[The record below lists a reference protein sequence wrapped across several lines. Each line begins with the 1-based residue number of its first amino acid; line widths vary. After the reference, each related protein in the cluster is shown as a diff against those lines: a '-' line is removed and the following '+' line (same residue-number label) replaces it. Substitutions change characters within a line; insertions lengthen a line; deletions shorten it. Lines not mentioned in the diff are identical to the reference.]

1 MLSIP
6 AAVLAVC
13 AIGGSQTVL
22 LDFTAEW
29 CGPCRGMAPIVES
42 LSAAGYPVRKVDIDR
57 EPGLAKQF
65 RVEGVPCFVLV
76 VDGQEVDR
84 VTGATSRDRL
94 LSMCQKAKAAGTTAT
109 ATVAA
114 NNTSVPVRLTSGN
127 TIRAQSPDARGSRPR
142 PLPPMAGGPQVSLA
156 GAVEIAPPGS
166 VHAQPVQIDAAP
178 EVQQPV
184 ARPMEAAPEV
194 VAEVRQPAAQPQA
207 HPAADPFVQA
217 LAASVRLRI
226 EDEHGHSWGSGT
238 IIDAQENAALILTCG
253 HVFRDSRGQGR
264 ITVDLFGPNAPQG
277 LRGYMVSYDLKRDIG
292 LLRIETEGRVPA
304 VRVAAHLGQVQP
316 GDAVASIGCASGGN
330 PEVHPSRINSVNKF
344 LGPPNLQ
351 VAGQPVQGRSGGGL
365 FNRQG
370 EIIGVCNAA
379 DPADNEGLFAALGS
393 IHGVLDEA
401 KLTQVYRAAPQA
413 EVMAAAAP
421 VAPPAAAP
429 PVVAAP
435 PVREM
440 AAPPR
445 ELPRLPSELATPMAP
460 ARVAPR
466 SIPQPSPADDLPHFA
481 RGRGPLSL
489 LSRSGVR
496 TAAFTPEMPAS
507 LAATPVSHA
516 GLGHAGAEHAEVVCV
531 IRSLSDPN
539 AKSEVVVLD
548 RVSPEFVRQLAAE
561 QQVQKA
567 RHMTSLAVPKEN
579 LKPAAKAPASM
590 LPSFRGR

>member
-1 MLSIP
+1 
-6 AAVLAVC
+6 
-13 AIGGSQTVL
+13 
-22 LDFTAEW
+22 
-29 CGPCRGMAPIVES
+29 
-42 LSAAGYPVRKVDIDR
+42 
-57 EPGLAKQF
+57 
-65 RVEGVPCFVLV
+65 
-76 VDGQEVDR
+76 
-84 VTGATSRDRL
+84 
-94 LSMCQKAKAAGTTAT
+94 
-109 ATVAA
+109 
-114 NNTSVPVRLTSGN
+114 
-127 TIRAQSPDARGSRPR
+127 
-142 PLPPMAGGPQVSLA
+142 MAGGPQVSLA

-166 VHAQPVQIDAAP
+166 VHAQPVQIETAP
-178 EVQQPV
+178 AVQQPPV
-184 ARPMEAAPEV
+184 ARPMEAPQQA
-194 VAEVRQPAAQPQA
+194 VAEARQPVAHAAIHPEA
-207 HPAADPFVQA
+207 NPAADPFAQC

-304 VRVAAHLGQVQP
+304 VRVAAHPNQVQP

-330 PEVHPSRINSVNKF
+330 PEVHPSRVNSVNKF

-401 KLTQVYRAAPQA
+401 KLTQVYRAAPRA
-413 EVMAAAAP
+413 EALAAAAP
-421 VAPPAAAP
+421 VAPPAA

-440 AAPPR
+440 APPR

-460 ARVAPR
+460 ARLAPR

-481 RGRGPLSL
+481 RGRGPLSSL
-489 LSRSGVR
+489 ARTGVR
-496 TAAFTPEMPAS
+496 TAAFAPEMPSS
-507 LAATPVSHA
+507 LAVTPVSHA
-516 GLGHAGAEHAEVVCV
+516 GLGQAGAEHAEVVCV

-579 LKPAAKAPASM
+579 LKPAAKTPASKTPASSF
-590 LPSFRGR
+590 PSFRGR